1 MRKLLLMAVLL
12 FPLVST
18 AQTVRYISD
27 ELEIPLRA
35 GAGTRF
41 KIVKMLPSGAE
52 VELLRNNTEDG
63 YSLVRVD
70 NVQGWLLSRYL
81 METPSARASLAAAQA
96 AVTPLQ
102 STNQSLQ
109 QTIAQLRGTQKDSET
124 RQAQLTADNQ
134 RLSQEL
140 AQIRKAAA
148 NAIAIDNQNRELQER
163 VVQLESQLQLIQQEN
178 QSLGDATQ
186 QMRFLAGAGVLFGGI
201 MLGLI
206 LPRLRPTK
214 RTRWGDL

>member
-109 QTIAQLRGTQKDSET
+109 QTIAQLRGTQKDSEA

-186 QMRFLAGAGVLFGGI
+186 QMRFLTGAGVLLGGI
-201 MLGLI
+201 ILGLI
-206 LPRLRPTK
+206 LPRLRTNK

>member
-81 METPSARASLAAAQA
+81 MEAPSARASLAAAQA

-109 QTIAQLRGTQKDSET
+109 QTITQLRSTQKDSEA

-148 NAIAIDNQNRELQER
+148 NTIAIDNQNRELQER

-178 QSLGDATQ
+178 QSLADATQ
-186 QMRFLAGAGVLFGGI
+186 QMRFLTGAGVLFGGI
-201 MLGLI
+201 ILGLV
-206 LPRLRPTK
+206 LPRLRTTK